1 MADYIEIM
9 DGKTLLRI
17 SYEDM
22 IKFHG
27 RFNIGGVAI
36 AYKAIELGFAR
47 LSPGKIPRRED
58 TGFFSG
64 MSGSG
69 VLDGAEM
76 VLRARTRGTLVVDP
90 ALGAVNATAG
100 GCRGRFYF
108 EVRLGTQVIALA
120 LKEGFV
126 TPEFTML
133 AKGFNEG
140 TLTPDQLSRLQQVKE
155 ELAAAIMAKPAEQVF
170 DEVRPTGAGEQ
181 VKS

>member
-1 MADYIEIM
+1 MEDYIEIM
-9 DGKTLLRI
+9 DGNALLKI

-22 IKFHG
+22 VKYHG

-36 AYKAIELGFAR
+36 AYKAIKLGFAR
-47 LSPGKIPRRED
+47 LSSGKVPRRED

-76 VLRARTRGTLVVDP
+76 VLRARTRGTLAVDP

-108 EVRLGTQVIALA
+108 EVRLGTRTIALA

-126 TPEFTML
+126 TPEFSML

-140 TLTPDQLSRLQQVKE
+140 TLTPVQLNRLQEVKE
-155 ELAAAIMAKPAEQVF
+155 ELAAAILSKPAAQVF
-170 DEVRPTGAGEQ
+170 DEVSPNRAGEQ
-181 VKS
+181 VSR

>member
-1 MADYIEIM
+1 MAEFIEIM
-9 DGKTLLRI
+9 DGGTLLGI

-22 IKFHG
+22 IKYHG

-36 AYKAIELGFAR
+36 AYRAIERGFAI
-47 LSPGKIPRRED
+47 LSPGRVPDRTE

-76 VLRARTRGTLVVDP
+76 VMRARTRGTLVVDP
-90 ALGAVNATAG
+90 ELGAAGAAAG

-108 EVRLGTQVIALA
+108 EVRVGRQAVGLV

-126 TPEFTML
+126 TAEFAGL
-133 AKGFNEG
+133 AKGFNDGSLNPE
-140 TLTPDQLSRLQQVKE
+140 QLKRLQEVKE
-155 ELAAAIMAKPAEQVF
+155 ELAARIMDAPAGQVF
-170 DEVRPTGAGEQ
+170 DVVEAVHAD
-181 VKS
+181 S

>member
-1 MADYIEIM
+1 VAEFIEIM
-9 DGKTLLRI
+9 DGETLLRI

-22 IKFHG
+22 IKYHG

-36 AYKAIELGFAR
+36 AYKAIELGFSR
-47 LSPGKIPRRED
+47 LSPDRIPERKH

-90 ALGAVNATAG
+90 VLGADSAAAG

-108 EVRLGTQVIALA
+108 EVRLGEQKIGLA
-120 LKEGFV
+120 LKTGFV
-126 TPEFTML
+126 TAEFAEL

-140 TLTPDQLSRLQQVKE
+140 TLTLPRLERLQTLKE
-155 ELAAAIMAKPAEQVF
+155 ELAAAVMAKPSDQVF
-170 DEVRPTGAGEQ
+170 DVVAT
-181 VKS
+181 